1 MRKLLPTSCDWP
13 VLSSRKVISVAVML
27 SCLPKCQ
34 TDEKKKLFFFP
45 AAGVS
50 VEIAKVY
57 ESADTEDLQWGT
69 AVDNSFPE

>member
-1 MRKLLPTSCDWP
+1 MTG
-13 VLSSRKVISVAVML
+13 LSYQAVKSSQLL
-27 SCLPKCQ
+27 SCSLVSQNVKLMK
-34 TDEKKKLFFFP
+34 KKKLFFFP

-57 ESADTEDLQWGT
+57 ESADTEDLQLGT

>member
-1 MRKLLPTSCDWP
+1 
-13 VLSSRKVISVAVML
+13 ML

-45 AAGVS
+45 ATGVS

-57 ESADTEDLQWGT
+57 ESADTEDLQLGT